1 MSLIKVFTIET
12 EQLEGVTSGIPVLIL
27 VELDGTMV
35 DVCDPDT
42 WEVGV

>member
-12 EQLEGVTSGIPVLIL
+12 EQLEGVTSRIPVLIL
-27 VELDGTMV
+27 VELDGTV
-35 DVCDPDT
+35 VCDPDT